1 MARTRRDAQHGGMN
15 EKRDRSLD
23 RTQDSPGRNPQAQR
37 HPAAERVGR
46 LAHADVEH
54 GLVDTSR
61 SVETDQTYHR
71 LRESA
76 PEAGKP

>member
-1 MARTRRDAQHGGMN
+1 MRPDSRTFYPNLTIKHRPSDVR
-15 EKRDRSLD
+15 EL
-23 RTQDSPGRNPQAQR
+23 
-37 HPAAERVGR
+37 

-76 PEAGKP
+76 PEAGKDKA